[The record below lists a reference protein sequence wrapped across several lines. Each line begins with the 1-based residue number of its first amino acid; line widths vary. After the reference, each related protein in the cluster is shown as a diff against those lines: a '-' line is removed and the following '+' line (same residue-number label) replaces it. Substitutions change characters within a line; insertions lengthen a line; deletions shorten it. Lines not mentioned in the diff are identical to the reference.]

1 MKSALV
7 VRSIFTAGICAI
19 VLFVFIGINVGYE
32 LPSDRTLWFGAAC
45 AIGVALIA
53 YGRYCALKPEPAATE
68 AEAPTIKPHAS

>member
-19 VLFVFIGINVGYE
+19 ALFIFIGINVGYE

-45 AIGVALIA
+45 TIGVALIA
-53 YGRYCALKPEPAATE
+53 YGRYCALKAKPAAPE
-68 AEAPTIKPHAS
+68 AEAPTVKPHAS

>member
-19 VLFVFIGINVGYE
+19 ALFIFIGINVGYE

-45 AIGVALIA
+45 ALGVALVA
-53 YGRYCALKPEPAATE
+53 YGRYCTLKPKTPATE
-68 AEAPTIKPHAS
+68 AETPTVKPHAS